1 LNTTSGDA
9 DVIVESPSLVT
20 RHEWFLLAFLD
31 QYNNEVVRLW
41 ESWVDS
47 GELVPA
53 RYEHSQRDAVIGS
66 SQRGNP
72 WL

>member
-1 LNTTSGDA
+1 MIATGM
-9 DVIVESPSLVT
+9 P
-20 RHEWFLLAFLD
+20 FLLAFLD
-31 QYNNEVVRLW
+31 QHINEVVRLW